1 MYKVEIFSVEINYIK
16 NADLKE
22 SLKLIVDQLPD
33 YFFYEAAS
41 STGKYHPKYAL
52 GDGGLLRHSKAA
64 TKIGLELLNNPLIGS
79 KYSPREKDML
89 LLSLLVHDGLKRGLT
104 EEKYTRVDHPILMA
118 NFILDNYQTF
128 KLNLEDAKFISDV
141 IKTHMGPY
149 NTDFNGNVVLETP
162 KNKYQSFVHMCDY
175 LASRKCL
182 EVPFDENNNIIA

>member
-1 MYKVEIFSVEINYIK
+1 MNKIEIFSVEINYIK

>member
-1 MYKVEIFSVEINYIK
+1 MNKIEIFSAEINYIK

-22 SLKLIVDQLPD
+22 SLKLIVDKLPD

>member
-1 MYKVEIFSVEINYIK
+1 MNKIEIFSVEINYI
-16 NADLKE
+16 NNLDLKE
-22 SLKLIVDQLPD
+22 SLKLIVDKLPD
-33 YFFYEAAS
+33 YFFHEAAS

-52 GDGGLLRHSKAA
+52 GEGGLLRHSKAA

-104 EEKYTRVDHPILMA
+104 EERYTRVDHPILMA

>member
-1 MYKVEIFSVEINYIK
+1 MNKVEIFSVEINYIK

-128 KLNLEDAKFISDV
+128 KLNLEDAKFISNV

>member
-1 MYKVEIFSVEINYIK
+1 MNKIEIFSAEINYIK

-41 STGKYHPKYAL
+41 STGKYHPQYAL

>member
-1 MYKVEIFSVEINYIK
+1 MNKIEIFSVEINYIK

-128 KLNLEDAKFISDV
+128 KLNLEDAKFISIV

>member
-1 MYKVEIFSVEINYIK
+1 MNKVEIFSVEINYIK

>member
-1 MYKVEIFSVEINYIK
+1 MNKIEIFSVEINYIK

-22 SLKLIVDQLPD
+22 SLKLIVDKLPD

-41 STGKYHPKYAL
+41 STVKYHPKYAL

>member
-1 MYKVEIFSVEINYIK
+1 MNKVEIFSVEINYIN

-22 SLKLIVDQLPD
+22 SLKLIVDKLPD

-52 GDGGLLRHSKAA
+52 SDGGLLRHSKAA

>member
-1 MYKVEIFSVEINYIK
+1 MNKVEIFSVEINYIK

-22 SLKLIVDQLPD
+22 SLKLIVDKLPD

-52 GDGGLLRHSKAA
+52 GEGGLLRHSKAA

>member
-1 MYKVEIFSVEINYIK
+1 MNKVEIFSVEINYIK
-16 NADLKE
+16 NANLKE
-22 SLKLIVDQLPD
+22 SLKLIVDKLPD
-33 YFFYEAAS
+33 YFFHEAAS
-41 STGKYHPKYAL
+41 STGKYHPKYAI

>member
-1 MYKVEIFSVEINYIK
+1 MNKVEMFSVEINYI
-16 NADLKE
+16 NNLDLKE
-22 SLKLIVDQLPD
+22 SLKLIVDKLPD
-33 YFFYEAAS
+33 YFFHEAAS

-52 GDGGLLRHSKAA
+52 GEGGLLRHSKAA

-128 KLNLEDAKFISDV
+128 KLNLVDAKFISDV

>member
-1 MYKVEIFSVEINYIK
+1 MNKVEIFSVEINYIK

-104 EEKYTRVDHPILMA
+104 EEKYTSVDHPILMA

>member
-1 MYKVEIFSVEINYIK
+1 MNKVEIFSVEINYIK

-64 TKIGLELLNNPLIGS
+64 TKICLELLNNPLIGS

>member
-1 MYKVEIFSVEINYIK
+1 MNKVEMFSVEINYIK

-22 SLKLIVDQLPD
+22 RLKLIVDKLPD

>member
-1 MYKVEIFSVEINYIK
+1 MNKIEIFSVEINYIK

-104 EEKYTRVDHPILMA
+104 EEKYTRVDHPILMT
-118 NFILDNYQTF
+118 NFILDNY
-128 KLNLEDAKFISDV
+128 
-141 IKTHMGPY
+141 
-149 NTDFNGNVVLETP
+149 
-162 KNKYQSFVHMCDY
+162 
-175 LASRKCL
+175 
-182 EVPFDENNNIIA
+182 

>member
-1 MYKVEIFSVEINYIK
+1 MNKVEIFSVEINYIK

-22 SLKLIVDQLPD
+22 SLKLIVDKLPD

-89 LLSLLVHDGLKRGLT
+89 LLSLLVHDGLKWGLT

>member
-1 MYKVEIFSVEINYIK
+1 MNKVEIFSVEINYIK

-22 SLKLIVDQLPD
+22 SLKLIVDKLPD

-89 LLSLLVHDGLKRGLT
+89 LLSLLVHDGLKRVLT

>member
-1 MYKVEIFSVEINYIK
+1 MNKIEIFSVEINYIK

-22 SLKLIVDQLPD
+22 SLKLIVDQLPN

>member
-1 MYKVEIFSVEINYIK
+1 MNKVEIFSEEINYIK

-22 SLKLIVDQLPD
+22 SLKLIVDKLPD

>member
-1 MYKVEIFSVEINYIK
+1 MNKIEIFSVEINYIK

-22 SLKLIVDQLPD
+22 SLKLIVDKLPD

-89 LLSLLVHDGLKRGLT
+89 LLSLLVHDGLKKGLT

>member
-1 MYKVEIFSVEINYIK
+1 MNKVEMFSVEINYIK

-128 KLNLEDAKFISDV
+128 KLNLKDAKFISDV

>member
-1 MYKVEIFSVEINYIK
+1 MNKVEIFSVEINYI
-16 NADLKE
+16 NNLDLKE
-22 SLKLIVDQLPD
+22 SLKLIVDKLPD
-33 YFFYEAAS
+33 YFFHEAAS

-52 GDGGLLRHSKAA
+52 GEGGLLRHSKAA